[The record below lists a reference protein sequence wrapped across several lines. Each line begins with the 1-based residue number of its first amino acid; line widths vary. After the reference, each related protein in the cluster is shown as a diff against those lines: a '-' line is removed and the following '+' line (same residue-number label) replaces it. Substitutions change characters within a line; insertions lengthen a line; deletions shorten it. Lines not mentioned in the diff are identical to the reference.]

1 MAILR
6 LGYLGLR
13 SPDPQGWVDFGTNV
27 LGTPLGDSPDNDTV
41 RLRVDRRPFAI
52 SISRGAEPG
61 LDYLGW
67 ETPDVASVETV
78 ASRLGALG
86 LEWSRLSAETCRNRG
101 VDSALSFTDPF
112 DYTHE
117 VYAGTRALARPLRP
131 TAMCSGFDG
140 LGHAFLLVPDAMKAE
155 AFFVQAFGFT
165 VSDRLD
171 FQMGDHPFEPGPNPT
186 LTSFLSAG
194 TRHHAIAV
202 SEGSGDAPNH
212 GLAHLMIQ
220 VNELDDLGHAFDRGV
235 ERKALMTTMGRH
247 TNDRMLSFYV
257 HAPDGTTVEYGWGGV
272 TAPLLDSIPKYDR
285 STEWG
290 HRPVDAGVVR

>member
-6 LGYLGLR
+6 LGYVGLL
-13 SPDPQGWVDFGTNV
+13 SPDPQGWVDFGTSL
-27 LGTPLGDSPDNDTV
+27 LGTPLGDPPDKDTV
-41 RLRVDRRPFAI
+41 RLRVDRRPFAV
-52 SISRGAEPG
+52 SIRRGAQAG

-67 ETPDVASVETV
+67 ETPDLASVEAV
-78 ASRLGALG
+78 ASRLAARG
-86 LEWSRLSAETCRNRG
+86 LPWSRLSAAICLDRG
-101 VDSALSFTDPF
+101 VDVAIGFTDPF

-117 VYAGTRALARPLRP
+117 VYAGTRVLARPLRP

-155 AFFVQAFGFT
+155 EFFVDVFGFK

-171 FQMGDHPFEPGPNPT
+171 FHMGNHPFEPGPNPT
-186 LTSFLSAG
+186 LSSFLSAG
-194 TRHHAIAV
+194 TRHHALAV
-202 SEGSGDAPNH
+202 SQGAPDAENH
-212 GLAHLMIQ
+212 GIAHLMIQ

-235 ERKALMTTMGRH
+235 ERKALMTTLGRH

-257 HAPDGTTVEYGWGGV
+257 HAPDGTTVEYGWGGEM
-272 TAPLLDSIPKYDR
+272 APLLDSIPKYDR

-290 HRPVDAGVVR
+290 HRPVDAGTMR